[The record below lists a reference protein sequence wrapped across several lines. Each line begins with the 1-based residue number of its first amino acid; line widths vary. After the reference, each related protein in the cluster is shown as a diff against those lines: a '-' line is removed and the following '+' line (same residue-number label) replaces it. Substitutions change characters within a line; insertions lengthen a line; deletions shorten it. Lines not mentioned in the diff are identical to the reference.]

1 LHTLEEIVRNMK
13 KNEKSKL
20 LKDLQFAI
28 DNHARRDKE
37 YEALTYRALRA
48 LVDELL

>member
-1 LHTLEEIVRNMK
+1 ME

-37 YEALTYRALRA
+37 YEALVYRVLKA
-48 LVDELL
+48 LVEELL